1 MKQNIDDNGN
11 PVPVLAIGGKG
22 FYVDGSSGSA
32 LSAVLQAGVYRISV
46 ADAITDGLNYTVGLD
61 TDDEP
66 LEAEATD
73 SYLAVG
79 AIETIYIPYG
89 QKIAV
94 MGGNLSVTK
103 MI

>member
-22 FYVDGSSGSA
+22 FYVDGSSASA
-32 LSAVLQAGVYRISV
+32 LSDVLQAGVYRICT
-46 ADAITDGLNYTVGLD
+46 ADATADGLNYTVGVD
-61 TDDEP
+61 TVEDP

-94 MGGNLSVTK
+94 LGGNLSVTP